1 MVNNAAVVQF
11 SYSVMFTSLQP
22 HEPQHARP
30 PCSSQTPGVHPNPC
44 PLSQWCHPSISSSVV
59 PFSSCPQSLPASGSF
74 PMSQLFAWGGQSI
87 GVSALTTVLPMN
99 TQDCSKASILRHS
112 AFFIVQLSH
121 PHMTTGKTIALN
133 RRTFVDKVM
142 SLLFN
147 THSQEE
153 LAHVRCQGRRLRGA
167 TPCPRSGAMAERSY
181 PTPKVRGRGR
191 EELPHV
197 QGKEQQMHFAG
208 AAMKRFPTS
217 KVRETQVRMV
227 GTERGHQRA
236 DRLRPESQ
244 TTSQSDHTDH
254 RLV

>member
-1 MVNNAAVVQF
+1 M
-11 SYSVMFTSLQP
+11 SIESVTP
-22 HEPQHARP
+22 
-30 PCSSQTPGVHPNPC
+30 SSHLILC
-44 PLSQWCHPSISSSVV
+44 V

-74 PMSQLFAWGGQSI
+74 PVSQLFAWRGQSI
-87 GVSALTTVLPMN
+87 GVSALTTVRPMN
-99 TQDCSKASILRHS
+99 IQDCSKASILRRS

-121 PHMTTGKTIALN
+121 PHMTTGKTIALT
-133 RRTFVDKVM
+133 RWTFVDKVM
-142 SLLFN
+142 SPLFN

-153 LAHVRCQGRRLRGA
+153 LAHVRCQGQRLRGA
-167 TPCPRSGAMAERSY
+167 TPCLRSGAVAERSY
-181 PTPKVRGRGR
+181 PTPEVRGGGW

-197 QGKEQQMHFAG
+197 QGKEQQMRFAE

-217 KVRETQVRMV
+217 KVTETQVRTV

-236 DRLRPESQ
+236 ERPESQ